1 MDKNMLIYW
10 SGGKDSAMTLYE
22 INTNKRFCGYRVTDL
37 LTTLTEGYDRI
48 SGHGVRRSLLER
60 QADCLGLRLH
70 KTYIPKGATMDEY
83 ESVIED
89 ALLRHKE
96 AGTGVAATG
105 DIFIEKRRM
114 STFKKTGMKG
124 CFPLMLNNTREHVKR
139 FVELGFKAYVVCVDA
154 AVLDESFVGRI
165 FNEDFLNDLP
175 TGVDPCGEHGEFH
188 TFVFDGP
195 VFNEPVKCNLGEV
208 VLRESFYFCDVTLTN

>member
-22 INTNKRFCGYRVTDL
+22 INTNKRYCGYRVTDL

-48 SGHGVRRSLLER
+48 SGHGVRRALLER

-89 ALLRHKE
+89 ALAEHRGG
-96 AGTGVAATG
+96 GTGVAATG

-114 STFKKTGMKG
+114 ATFKKTGMKG
-124 CFPLMLNNTREHVKR
+124 CFPLMLNNTREHGKR

-154 AVLDESFVGRI
+154 AVLDESFAGRI

-195 VFNEPVKCNLGEV
+195 IFNEPVKCNPGRV
-208 VLRESFYFCDVTLTN
+208 VLRESFYFCDVTLAN